1 MFQTPSRAC
10 VFMTQ
15 QTEFVH
21 SASTGCTDFGGPP
34 PGSAVSLQGLWICR
48 PDCSGFWVCPLQR
61 TRLLLLTRAQTE
73 LERQEPDHTPVSAV
87 WGRQAAWAQ
96 DTAPAMLCC
105 SAGWGAA
112 HAHTAAY
119 THQTCIPHFSMTLY
133 QWNTHPYLR
142 VVPLFV
148 CRPCS
153 LRQQS
158 SERVSVLQEIIF
170 CLMRTWLPSTGVCWD
185 QNTHLLLSRYS
196 MFRSPT
202 FLCKP

>member
-73 LERQEPDHTPVSAV
+73 LERQEPDHTPVPAV

-96 DTAPAMLCC
+96 DTAPAMLRC
-105 SAGWGAA
+105 SAGWEAA
-112 HAHTAAY
+112 HIKHVSHISLWRSISGTHTPTWELYLSLSVVLVRWDNNHLKEFLSCRKSYSAWWRPGCLPLESAG
-119 THQTCIPHFSMTLY
+119 TRTPTCFSQGT
-133 QWNTHPYLR
+133 
-142 VVPLFV
+142 V
-148 CRPCS
+148 CFEV
-153 LRQQS
+153 QS
-158 SERVSVLQEIIF
+158 SCANHSLI
-170 CLMRTWLPSTGVCWD
+170 
-185 QNTHLLLSRYS
+185 
-196 MFRSPT
+196 
-202 FLCKP
+202 